1 MMLGR
6 DGYRV
11 DVFLTTGT
19 VATCR
24 DKPKAQV
31 SCDWLVIVLLLPIL
45 ASYWSRTPR
54 YSSAGT

>member
-19 VATCR
+19 VAMCR

-31 SCDWLVIVLLLPIL
+31 IGW
-45 ASYWSRTPR
+45 
-54 YSSAGT
+54 

>member
-31 SCDWLVIVLLLPIL
+31 IGW
-45 ASYWSRTPR
+45 
-54 YSSAGT
+54 